1 MQSRCHIKY
10 NVFPFPSI
18 FHFPSSTTA
27 AAAAPCVFFA
37 LPPSL
42 SPLPPCSSPLFD
54 VMARG
59 VAAPPLNF
67 HAGRGTL
74 TLGPAVVRKL
84 CEVQAVLFFLIAPV
98 SRKRVNAPSPSPAP
112 PSSQLSSTFRSPMLQ
127 CVCGEI
133 VANVYILLSSF
144 SLPRWSRRTRIRAV
158 PQYPLSLSLC
168 LSISVSLSFSLV
180 LAFSVRLSCPRL
192 LTGKRRRGYTCSDL
206 NPDPLA

>member
-1 MQSRCHIKY
+1 MCFL
-10 NVFPFPSI
+10 FP
-18 FHFPSSTTA
+18 PSSI
-27 AAAAPCVFFA
+27 
-37 LPPSL
+37 
-42 SPLPPCSSPLFD
+42 SPLPPPPPPPPLRTSSSPSLFPLLLPCSSPLFD

-67 HAGRGTL
+67 HASRGTL
-74 TLGPAVVRKL
+74 TLGLAVVRKL

-98 SRKRVNAPSPSPAP
+98 SRKRVNAPSPCPAP

-158 PQYPLSLSLC
+158 PQYPLSVCLSLF
-168 LSISVSLSFSLV
+168 LSLSFSLF
-180 LAFSVRLSCPRL
+180 LSVSPVSPRL